1 LNEANLTALEYCADL
16 RYLYLYLNHMSDNS
30 PIANL
35 ANLAVFYLQI
45 NQISDIGPSV
55 QNEGLGT
62 GDLVDVQ
69 VNPLSLDSINTYIPR
84 LEARGAIVDC

>member
-1 LNEANLTALEYCADL
+1 LNV
-16 RYLYLYLNHMSDNS
+16 
-30 PIANL
+30 ANL
-35 ANLAVFYLQI
+35 ARLGYCTDLHYLYRYLKHISDISAIANHTNLAVLYIQI

-69 VNPLSLDSINTYIPR
+69 VNPLSLDSINTYIPQ
-84 LEARGAIVDC
+84 LEARGARCDC